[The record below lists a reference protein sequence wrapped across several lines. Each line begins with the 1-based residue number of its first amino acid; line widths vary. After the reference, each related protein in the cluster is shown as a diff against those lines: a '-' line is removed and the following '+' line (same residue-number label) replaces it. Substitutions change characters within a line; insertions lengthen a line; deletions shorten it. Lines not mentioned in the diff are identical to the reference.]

1 MNAIERSARH
11 AIPNIADFC
20 LVHVIHGASI
30 PCVAAVHVSRGKQT
44 HLRTLMRRFTI
55 RRNDLVSSVAQVI
68 RTQRPLLR
76 PRVYEEPQE
85 KLRKSEA
92 SELRRQLA
100 PRSVLVVPIMS
111 GPAVVGALSLCYSE
125 SGRSHAE
132 RHLGPARRLALRI
145 SRALQG
151 PAGRRRTTPRN

>member
-1 MNAIERSARH
+1 
-11 AIPNIADFC
+11 
-20 LVHVIHGASI
+20 
-30 PCVAAVHVSRGKQT
+30 
-44 HLRTLMRRFTI
+44 MRRFKI

-76 PRVYEEPQE
+76 PRVYQEPQE
-85 KLRKSEA
+85 QVRKNEA
-92 SELRRQLA
+92 SELQRRLA

-132 RHLGPARRLALRI
+132 RHLGPARKIALRI

-151 PAGRRRTTPRN
+151 PAGRRRTAPKH